1 MKIFVSHAT
10 KNKDIVL
17 KFAEFLETINSDIK
31 VFCSSEK
38 GSVPGSDPGDRSSCF
53 CRTASPGYGSIKK
66 HCIRYF
72 SSCITDHPHFKC
84 KRDFSRD
91 ISRDIAGDAPLHH
104 RGIRPC

>member
-38 GSVPGSDPGDRSSCF
+38 GSIVGGSNFVDEIFRELDDSDLLLV
-53 CRTASPGYGSIKK
+53 
-66 HCIRYF
+66 
-72 SSCITDHPHFKC
+72 IT
-84 KRDFSRD
+84 
-91 ISRDIAGDAPLHH
+91 
-104 RGIRPC
+104 